1 MVHFVFYAGDAY
13 SEKVNLIKKVES
25 INKYFPYIF
34 NTYYSDKNLEDK
46 AMFNAIKHGYWQE
59 RLDSLYPPAKHSA
72 YSYEDLPSDRYGA
85 EFGAKYFNPKSNLS
99 LGKQVSNYLKKLG
112 ATNPKNAP
120 NYNTLPNIDNGSH
133 SGIKN
138 KTTKPF
144 FTKEDK

>member
-13 SEKVNLIKKVES
+13 SEKVNLIKIAES
-25 INKYFPYIF
+25 INRHFPCILNSYC
-34 NTYYSDKNLEDK
+34 SDGNLENR
-46 AMFNAIKHGYWQE
+46 AMLNAIKHGYWQE

-85 EFGAKYFNPKSNLS
+85 EFGAKYFDPKSNLS

-133 SGIKN
+133 CGIKN